1 MMASAQGLQAQSL
14 QCPYCGEQIEVLI
27 DCSVDSQEYTE
38 DCSVCCRPI
47 ILCVES
53 GDAEVLSLEARTE
66 DE

>member
-1 MMASAQGLQAQSL
+1 MQNLQSEFL

-27 DCSVDSQEYTE
+27 DCSVRRQEYTE

-47 ILCVES
+47 IISVES
-53 GDAEVLSLEARTE
+53 NQGEVVSIEGRTE

>member
-1 MMASAQGLQAQSL
+1 MESVHSLQTHPL

-47 ILCVES
+47 ILRVEIYD
-53 GDAEVLSLEARTE
+53 GEVLSLGARTE

>member
-1 MMASAQGLQAQSL
+1 MMASIQGLQAQSL

-27 DCSVDSQEYTE
+27 DCSVDSQEYTQ

-53 GDAEVLSLEARTE
+53 CDAEVLSLEARTE